1 MKFKLSAVIPPP
13 LTLNYLYSKFR
24 KKLINTASSLF
35 DWGNLPETFDV
46 NFLNHE
52 LIMNGRIG
60 IISVNSK
67 LYTVRGD
74 VGGEINEYYKP
85 TQYIYANPV
94 LGSGSPTIGQDIAV
108 IFLTSEDTAPST
120 INGGLC
126 SLIESTAS
134 LLADNELSLNVAQKN
149 TRLTLIADADSEAT
163 RNSAEQTLKAMY
175 NGEPYKVV
183 NKRMTDTFNVNPLV
197 TVRPA
202 ESMRQLIEN
211 RQYIWS
217 CFLQELGINSNFN
230 LKRERLTTSE
240 VDLNGECLDTLID
253 DIERTV
259 LHGVEMTN
267 TLFNTNITF
276 KIKRYGE
283 EKTNDDNTDKD
294 TNDTDTDTDTD
305 IKDGEPNE

>member
-1 MKFKLSAVIPPP
+1 MKFKRNEVIPPS
-13 LTLNYLYSKFR
+13 LSYNFLYSKFR
-24 KKLINTASSLF
+24 KKLINTACSLF
-35 DWGNLPETFDV
+35 QWENLPNSFDV
-46 NFLNHE
+46 NFLNAE
-52 LIMNGRIG
+52 LITHGRIG
-60 IISVNSK
+60 IITKSGR

-94 LGSGSPTIGQDIAV
+94 LGSGSPFIGRDIAV
-108 IFLTSEDTAPST
+108 IFLTSEDTAPN
-120 INGGLC
+120 IYVGGL
-126 SLIESTAS
+126 SALIESTAS
-134 LLADNELSLNVAQKN
+134 LLADNELSLSVAQKN
-149 TRLTLIADADSEAT
+149 TRLMLLADADNEAT

-183 NKRMTDTFNVNPLV
+183 NRRMTDTFNVNPLV
-197 TVRPA
+197 TIRPA

-240 VDLNGECLDTLID
+240 VDLNSECLDTLID

-259 LHGVEMTN
+259 LQGVEMTN
-267 TLFNTNITF
+267 TMYGTNISF
-276 KIKRYGE
+276 KIRRYGE
-283 EKTNDDNTDKD
+283 EQTNDDNTETAEEVVTSQQEDEKAV
-294 TNDTDTDTDTD
+294 ND
-305 IKDGEPNE
+305 NE

>member
-1 MKFKLSAVIPPP
+1 MKYKLNEVIPPSMSY
-13 LTLNYLYSKFR
+13 TFLYAKFR

-35 DWGNLPETFDV
+35 EWENLPTTFDE
-46 NFLNHE
+46 NYLNAE
-52 LIMNGRIG
+52 LIMHGRIG
-60 IISVNSK
+60 IISKNGQ

-85 TQYIYANPV
+85 TQFIYANPV

-108 IFLTSEDTAPST
+108 IFLTSEDTAPN
-120 INGGLC
+120 IHVCGL
-126 SLIESTAS
+126 SALIESTAS
-134 LLADNELSLNVAQKN
+134 LLADNELSLSVAQKN
-149 TRLTLIADADSEAT
+149 TRLMLLADADNEAT

-183 NKRMTDTFNVNPLV
+183 NRRMTDTFNVNPLV
-197 TVRPA
+197 TIRPA

-230 LKRERLTTSE
+230 LKRERLTSSE
-240 VDLNGECLDTLID
+240 VDLNSECLDTLID

-259 LHGVEMTN
+259 LQGVDKTN
-267 TLFNTNITF
+267 TMYGTNISF
-276 KIKRYGE
+276 KIRHYGE
-283 EKTNDDNTDKD
+283 EQTNDDNTDAD
-294 TNDTDTDTDTD
+294 NVVTSQQDDA
-305 IKDGEPNE
+305 KDGDADE

>member
-1 MKFKLSAVIPPP
+1 MKFKRNEVIPPP
-13 LTLNYLYSKFR
+13 LSYNFLYSKFR
-24 KKLINTASSLF
+24 KKLINTACSLF
-35 DWGNLPETFDV
+35 QWENLPNSFDV
-46 NFLNHE
+46 NFLNAE
-52 LIMNGRIG
+52 LITHGRIG
-60 IISVNSK
+60 IITKSGR

-85 TQYIYANPV
+85 TQYIFANPV
-94 LGSGSPTIGQDIAV
+94 LGSGSPFIGRDIAV
-108 IFLTSEDTAPST
+108 IFLTSEDTAPN
-120 INGGLC
+120 IYVGGL
-126 SLIESTAS
+126 SALIESTAS
-134 LLADNELSLNVAQKN
+134 LLADNELSLSVAQKN
-149 TRLTLIADADSEAT
+149 TRLMLLADADNEAT

-183 NKRMTDTFNVNPLV
+183 NRRMTDTFNVNPLV
-197 TVRPA
+197 TIRPA

-259 LHGVEMTN
+259 LQGVEMTN
-267 TLFNTNITF
+267 TMYGTNITF
-276 KIKRYGE
+276 KIRRYGE
-283 EKTNDDNTDKD
+283 EQTNDDNTETAEEVVTSQQEDEKAV
-294 TNDTDTDTDTD
+294 ND
-305 IKDGEPNE
+305 NE

>member
-1 MKFKLSAVIPPP
+1 MKFKRSEVIPPS
-13 LTLNYLYSKFR
+13 LSYNFLYSKFR
-24 KKLINTASSLF
+24 KKLINTACSLF
-35 DWGNLPETFDV
+35 KWDNLPNSFDV
-46 NFLNHE
+46 NFLNAE
-52 LIMNGRIG
+52 LIVNGRIG
-60 IISVNSK
+60 IITKSGR

-94 LGSGSPTIGQDIAV
+94 LGSGSPFIGRDIAV
-108 IFLTSEDTAPST
+108 IFLTSEDTAPN
-120 INGGLC
+120 IYVGGL
-126 SLIESTAS
+126 SALIESTAS
-134 LLADNELSLNVAQKN
+134 LLADNELSLSVAQKN
-149 TRLTLIADADSEAT
+149 TRLMLLADADNEAT

-183 NKRMTDTFNVNPLV
+183 NRRMTDTFNVNPLV
-197 TVRPA
+197 TIRPA

-240 VDLNGECLDTLID
+240 VDLNSECLDTLID

-259 LHGVEMTN
+259 LQGVEMTN
-267 TLFNTNITF
+267 TMFGTNITF
-276 KIKRYGE
+276 KIRRYGE
-283 EKTNDDNTDKD
+283 EQTNDDNTETAEEVVTSQQEDEKA
-294 TNDTDTDTDTD
+294 
-305 IKDGEPNE
+305 GENNE

>member
-1 MKFKLSAVIPPP
+1 MKFTRCEVIPPP
-13 LTLNYLYSKFR
+13 LTYNFLYGKFR

-35 DWGNLPETFDV
+35 EWENLPESFDV

-52 LIMNGRIG
+52 LIMTGRIG
-60 IISVNSK
+60 IITINEQ

-108 IFLTSEDTAPST
+108 IFLTSEDTTPSV

-126 SLIESTAS
+126 PLIESTAS
-134 LLADNELSLNVAQKN
+134 LLADNELSLSVAQKN
-149 TRLTLIADADSEAT
+149 TRLMLLADADNEAT

-183 NKRMTDTFNVNPLV
+183 SRRMTDTFNVNPLV
-197 TVRPA
+197 TIRPA

-230 LKRERLTTSE
+230 LKRERLVTSE
-240 VDLNGECLDTLID
+240 VELNGECLDTLID

-259 LHGVEMTN
+259 LQGVEMCNRIFGTD
-267 TLFNTNITF
+267 IKF

-283 EKTNDDNTDKD
+283 EQTNNDNTDTEKVI
-294 TNDTDTDTDTD
+294 TNDNKGGDDS
-305 IKDGEPNE
+305 E

>member
-1 MKFKLSAVIPPP
+1 MKFKRSEVIPPP
-13 LTLNYLYSKFR
+13 LTLNYLYCKFR

-35 DWGNLPETFDV
+35 DWGNLPESFDV

-52 LIMNGRIG
+52 LIMSGRIG
-60 IISVNSK
+60 IISVNGK

-108 IFLTSEDTAPST
+108 IFLTSEDTTAT
-120 INGGLC
+120 LLDGGLC
-126 SLIESTAS
+126 QLVESTAS
-134 LLADNELSLNVAQKN
+134 LLADNELSLSVAQKN

-230 LKRERLTTSE
+230 LKRERLVTSE
-240 VDLNGECLDTLID
+240 VELNGECLDTLID

-259 LHGVEMTN
+259 LQGVEMTN
-267 TLFNTNITF
+267 TLFGTDITF

-283 EKTNDDNTDKD
+283 EKTNDDNTQDTDKD
-294 TNDTDTDTDTD
+294 TDNTDV
-305 IKDGEPNE
+305 KDGEPE

>member
-1 MKFKLSAVIPPP
+1 MKFKRSEVIPPP
-13 LTLNYLYSKFR
+13 LTLNYLYCKFR

-35 DWGNLPETFDV
+35 EWGNLPESFDV

-60 IISVNSK
+60 IISVNGN

-108 IFLTSEDTAPST
+108 IFLTSEDTTPSLV
-120 INGGLC
+120 NGGLC
-126 SLIESTAS
+126 PLIESTAS
-134 LLADNELSLNVAQKN
+134 LLADNELSLSVAQKN

-230 LKRERLTTSE
+230 LKRERLVTSE
-240 VDLNGECLDTLID
+240 VELNGECLDTLID

-259 LHGVEMTN
+259 LQGVEMTN
-267 TLFNTNITF
+267 TLFGTNITF

-283 EKTNDDNTDKD
+283 EKTNDDNTDTEKVV
-294 TNDTDTDTDTD
+294 TSQQNDDEKGGGD
-305 IKDGEPNE
+305 NE